1 MSVKLFFHFLKIIMR
16 TRMEYR
22 ADFLLGMVGQIL
34 GYAANYLIVWLLLNR
49 FTLIEGWAW
58 PEMAFLISVNVLTYA
73 IGASFTY
80 SPMLSLEQLIIKGD
94 LDKYLIKPINP
105 FTYLIASFFNFG
117 YIAHILI
124 SVVLLI
130 WSLRNLDVHWG
141 VFESIYFMFT
151 LLSGSM
157 LQAGGLIL
165 IGSWSLYFMK
175 SQFMGDLY
183 FKIKDVIN
191 YPISAYTAVIQ
202 IVLTWIMPL
211 AFINYFPALYLLDKA
226 DNIALLLVPVIGPL
240 FLLLTIFIWH
250 RGIHQYQGA
259 GS

>member
-1 MSVKLFFHFLKIIMR
+1 
-16 TRMEYR
+16 
-22 ADFLLGMVGQIL
+22 MVGQIL
-34 GYAANYLIVWLLLNR
+34 GYAANYVIVWLLLNR
-49 FTLIEGWAW
+49 FTSIEGWAW
-58 PEMAFLISVNVLTYA
+58 PEMAFLISINVLTYA

-80 SPMLSLEQLIIKGD
+80 SPMLNLEQLMIKGD
-94 LDKYLIKPINP
+94 LDKYLIKPIHP
-105 FTYLIASFFNFG
+105 FAYLIASYFNFG

-124 SVVLLI
+124 SAVLLI
-130 WSLRNLDVHWG
+130 WSLGNLNVHWG
-141 VFESIYFMFT
+141 VFEFTYFLFT

-191 YPISAYTAVIQ
+191 YPISAYAGVIQ
-202 IVLTWIMPL
+202 VVLTWMMPL
-211 AFINYFPALYLLDKA
+211 AFINYYPALYLLQKEE
-226 DNIALLLVPVIGPL
+226 NTSLLLVPMVGPL
-240 FLLLTIFIWH
+240 FLFLTIVVWH
-250 RGIHQYQGA
+250 RGIRQYQGA